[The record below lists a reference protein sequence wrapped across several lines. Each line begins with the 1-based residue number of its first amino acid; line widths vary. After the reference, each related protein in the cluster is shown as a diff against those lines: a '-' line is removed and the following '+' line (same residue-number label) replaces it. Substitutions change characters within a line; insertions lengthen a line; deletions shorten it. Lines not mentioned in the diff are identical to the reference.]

1 MARTITLCYRKII
14 DAGATHAWDKLVW
27 EDTYQ
32 EFRLQAQTVDPAR
45 QYRTFGQLL
54 QHAAGAER
62 LHFLVSAA
70 VRGYLQQL
78 GGLVPDIVDN
88 LGRRFL
94 PFSQFQFELIN
105 SDLQDRSRHQ
115 VAVNFYS
122 EALRW
127 HDTIGTYLLVSVAA
141 ARPAAPGAGLPTHL
155 LALQP
160 FLSIHSLQ
168 LPAPPDEADAR

>member
-1 MARTITLCYRKII
+1 MPRTITLCYRKII
-14 DAGATHAWDKLVW
+14 DAAATTAWDRLVW

-32 EFRLQAQTVDPAR
+32 EFRLQAQTLDPAR
-45 QYRTFGQLL
+45 QHRTFGQLL
-54 QHAAGAER
+54 QHVAGAER

-122 EALRW
+122 DALTW
-127 HDTIGTYLLVSVAA
+127 HDTISTNLLVSVAGA
-141 ARPAAPGAGLPTHL
+141 APAAPGAGQPTHL
-155 LALQP
+155 VALQP
-160 FLSIHSLQ
+160 FLAISTL
-168 LPAPPDEADAR
+168 LPAAPPDEADAR